1 MDIAVTQAK
10 ILGLISEAFAI
21 SEDESSLNLMG
32 GVGDQEHEIS
42 LLSLFDYIKSRL
54 EVV

>member
-10 ILGLISEAFAI
+10 ILGLIAEAFAI
-21 SEDESSLNLMG
+21 SEDDSSLNLMRE
-32 GVGDQEHEIS
+32 GDQEHEIS
-42 LLSLFDYIKSRL
+42 LLSLFGYIKSRL